1 MFVFAWQWRGKL
13 LFWIFKLWSRIHRID
28 RGKLSQRLYWEKNLL
43 ERSTGHIL
51 DVSVN
56 VNSFCVQWSVMVSA
70 ALTRDRVLH
79 YLPRQVKFYSLSFHV
94 MDIKHLFQRN
104 KLLYYLER
112 CLLPNT
118 WASQQYKFL
127 KQGSREPVTSKNM
140 TLGQVVPNFTG
151 QVVSSKIL
159 RIFR

>member
-1 MFVFAWQWRGKL
+1 MAL
-13 LFWIFKLWSRIHRID
+13 LTKELII
-28 RGKLSQRLYWEKNLL
+28 L

-56 VNSFCVQWSVMVSA
+56 PNSFCVPCSVMASA

-94 MDIKHLFQRN
+94 IDNKRLLQHN

-112 CLLPNT
+112 YP
-118 WASQQYKFL
+118 
-127 KQGSREPVTSKNM
+127 
-140 TLGQVVPNFTG
+140 FTEYVG
-151 QVVSSKIL
+151 
-159 RIFR
+159 